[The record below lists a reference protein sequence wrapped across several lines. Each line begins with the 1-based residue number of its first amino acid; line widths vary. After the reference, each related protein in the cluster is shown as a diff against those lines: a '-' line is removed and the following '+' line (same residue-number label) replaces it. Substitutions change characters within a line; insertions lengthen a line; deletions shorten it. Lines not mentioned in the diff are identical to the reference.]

1 MNRRLPLDIAPDL
14 TLSIGRESVRV
25 TPQLGLRLAQ
35 SLAIV
40 AGREIVRQAAEQ
52 AQRVPPTTFP
62 SPLHQ
67 ARKPI
72 RNRL

>member
-35 SLAIV
+35 SLAAV
-40 AGREIVRQAAEQ
+40 SGREIVRQATEQ
-52 AQRVPPTTFP
+52 AQRRAITAT
-62 SPLHQ
+62 
-67 ARKPI
+67 RKPLI
-72 RNRL
+72 R